1 MKKIF
6 RVLYRYKGDTQLREY
21 YTPAS
26 NVSQAIALTREIF
39 GKIKITDCYLY
50 H

>member
-26 NVSQAIALTREIF
+26 NISQAIALTREIF
-39 GKIKITDCYLY
+39 PKIKIIDCYQFN
-50 H
+50 